1 MLLYQF
7 DAAVSRGFYIHG
19 AFSKGEEISGFGV
32 RGSGF
37 RVQGSG
43 FRVQGSGFRV
53 QGSGFRVQGSGLWWQ
68 LRCNIY
74 GAMPEGK
81 WIAGFPFGISNH

>member
-1 MLLYQF
+1 MERFQ
-7 DAAVSRGFYIHG
+7 
-19 AFSKGEEISGFGV
+19 KGKRF

-53 QGSGFRVQGSGLWWQ
+53 QGCGGSFAA
-68 LRCNIY
+68 IY
-74 GAMPEGK
+74 MGDARR
-81 WIAGFPFGISNH
+81 

>member
-7 DAAVSRGFYIHG
+7 DAAVSRGFYMER
-19 AFSKGEEISGFGV
+19 FQKGK
-32 RGSGF
+32 

-43 FRVQGSGFRV
+43 FRVQGCG
-53 QGSGFRVQGSGLWWQ
+53 GSFAAIYMG
-68 LRCNIY
+68 RCPKVY

>member
-7 DAAVSRGFYIHG
+7 DSVVSRGFYMER
-19 AFSKGEEISGFGV
+19 SQKGKRFRV
-32 RGSGF
+32 SGF
-37 RVQGSG
+37 RVQGCG
-43 FRVQGSGFRV
+43 GSFAAI
-53 QGSGFRVQGSGLWWQ
+53 
-68 LRCNIY
+68 NIY

>member
-7 DAAVSRGFYIHG
+7 DAAVSRGFYMER
-19 AFSKGEEISGFGV
+19 FLKGKRVRGSGFGV

-37 RVQGSG
+37 G
-43 FRVQGSGFRV
+43 
-53 QGSGFRVQGSGLWWQ
+53 VQGSGLWWQ
-68 LRCNIY
+68 LRCHIY

-81 WIAGFPFGISNH
+81 WIAGFPFGISKH

>member
-7 DAAVSRGFYIHG
+7 DAAVSRGFYMER
-19 AFSKGEEISGFGV
+19 FQKG
-32 RGSGF
+32 RGF

-53 QGSGFRVQGSGLWWQ
+53 QGSGFRVVVAASLHYIWGVWGDA
-68 LRCNIY
+68 RR
-74 GAMPEGK
+74 
-81 WIAGFPFGISNH
+81 

>member
-7 DAAVSRGFYIHG
+7 DAAVSRGFYMER
-19 AFSKGEEISGFGV
+19 FQKGKREE
-32 RGSGF
+32 GSGF

-53 QGSGFRVQGSGLWWQ
+53 VVAASLQYIWGDAR
-68 LRCNIY
+68 R
-74 GAMPEGK
+74 
-81 WIAGFPFGISNH
+81 

>member
-7 DAAVSRGFYIHG
+7 DAAVSRV
-19 AFSKGEEISGFGV
+19 FSWSVFKKG
-32 RGSGF
+32 RGF
-37 RVQGSG
+37 RVVGCG
-43 FRVQGSGFRV
+43 LWVVGCGLWV
-53 QGSGFRVQGSGLWWQ
+53 VGCGLWWQ